1 MDWLSTLFLHYP
13 GFTYPLLF
21 IATIIE
27 GTITPLV
34 AGALIKIGFFN
45 VFLAWGVGFLGESCH
60 DTLFWWIGRR
70 LRTLHKSKYLF
81 VNLSGIEEKL
91 EKLSTSMPWYV
102 FASKFTWHFN
112 RVVLVSA
119 GYAKFPYKKFL
130 TAALPAAFL
139 WVPIS
144 LGIGYFFADQTQL
157 FHQRIEVAGI
167 IVGLGLI
174 IIISIQ
180 LFFSRI
186 VRSVLSFSAF
196 ITRNGKDKN

>member
-1 MDWLSTLFLHYP
+1 
-13 GFTYPLLF
+13 
-21 IATIIE
+21 
-27 GTITPLV
+27 
-34 AGALIKIGFFN
+34 
-45 VFLAWGVGFLGESCH
+45 
-60 DTLFWWIGRR
+60 
-70 LRTLHKSKYLF
+70 
-81 VNLSGIEEKL
+81 
-91 EKLSTSMPWYV
+91 MPWYV